1 MVLLVLLLF
10 VQGGCP
16 SANDYREQADR
27 VASNILTQK
36 QKEALGRNEPF
47 SIERPSDILRRRL
60 LDEQDLLYS
69 SEASLGTDK
78 LQPIPH
84 WPEKDYP
91 PASTSA
97 DANIPIEPNQP
108 LMISLMDALQIGA
121 RNSPDYQSRKEE
133 VFRAALDLDL
143 QRNNFRNIFRAQAQ
157 SNLSTDTTGKE
168 TVSNLDTSATAG
180 VTRTLMNGVDLSSA
194 LAIDLAK
201 LLTQAGTSRLGV
213 SADASVS
220 IPLLRGAGRY
230 IVTEPLTQA
239 ERNVVYAIYNFERYK
254 RTFAVT
260 IAREYLSVLRQMDA
274 VVNAEQNYRS
284 AVASARWSR
293 RRGDAG
299 RIREIEVDQAVQR
312 ELSARN
318 NWISAQEQLKSR
330 LDSFKNTIGLPTD
343 ARIELEPADLEQLRG
358 NATKILEQIRLK
370 TRGEESG
377 TVPPADAPIELV
389 PASYEDAGPLE
400 MNEPVAMK
408 LALENRLDLQATIG
422 AVYDAQRQVVVK
434 ADALRAGLTLG
445 GAASF
450 SDNDDDGSLHFE
462 GGQYT
467 ALLSV
472 DLPIERTAE
481 RNAYRN
487 SLIALERAT
496 RSVQTLE
503 DQIKLSIRDELRGL
517 LESRESLKI
526 QAQSVVVAEKRVK
539 SSTLFLEAGRV
550 EIRNLLEAQDAL
562 LSAQNQLTAAVV
574 NYRIAELEI
583 QRDLGLLKVDERGL
597 WQEFSP
603 EVAASYRA
611 EQIRLELA
619 KERVQSPDKS
629 GLPDAQDSSAKTGIM
644 PEEPVTDRLVELDNS
659 LTGAKRAVQES
670 SSSRQACPEPS
681 RRVNFRDFL
690 VKPENIWDK

>member
-1 MVLLVLLLF
+1 MLL

-16 SANDYREQADR
+16 SAREYRERADK

-36 QKEALGRNEPF
+36 QKEALGRTEPF
-47 SIERPSDILRRRL
+47 SVERPSDILRRRL

-69 SEASLGTDK
+69 SGASLGTDK
-78 LQPIPH
+78 LQPISH
-84 WPEKDYP
+84 WPERDYP
-91 PASTSA
+91 PASISA
-97 DANIPIEPNQP
+97 DANIPVEPNKP
-108 LMISLMDALQIGA
+108 LKLSLIDVLQIGA

-143 QRNNFRNIFRAQAQ
+143 QRNTFRNIFRAQAQ
-157 SNLSTDTTGKE
+157 SRLSTDTTGRD
-168 TVSNLDTSATAG
+168 TVSNLDTSGTAS
-180 VTRTLMNGVDLSSA
+180 VTRTLKNGIDLSSA

-201 LLTQAGTSRLGV
+201 LLTQAGTGRLGV

-220 IPLLRGAGRY
+220 MPLLRGAGRH

-239 ERNVVYAIYNFERYK
+239 ERSAVYAIYNFERYK
-254 RTFAVT
+254 HTFAVT
-260 IAREYLSVLRQMDA
+260 IARDYLSVLRQMDA
-274 VVNAEQNYRS
+274 VANAERNYRS

-299 RIREIEVDQAVQR
+299 RIDEIEVDQAVQR

-318 NWISAQEQLKSR
+318 SWISAQEQLKSR

-343 ARIELEPADLEQLRG
+343 ARIELDPADLEQLRG
-358 NATKILEQIRLK
+358 SATKILEQIRLK
-370 TRGEESG
+370 PRGEATG
-377 TVPPADAPIELV
+377 TAPPADAPVELV

-400 MNEPVAMK
+400 MNESVAMK

-434 ADALRAGLTLG
+434 ADALRAELTLG
-445 GAASF
+445 GSASF

-462 GGQYT
+462 GGRY
-467 ALLSV
+467 ASLLSL

-481 RNAYRN
+481 RNAYRK
-487 SLIALERAT
+487 SLMDLERAT

-503 DQIKLSIRDELRGL
+503 DQIKLSIRNELRSL

-526 QAQSVVVAEKRVK
+526 QAQSVVVAEKRVR
-539 SSTLFLEAGRV
+539 SSTMFLEAGRI

-574 NYRIAELEI
+574 NYRVAELEL

-603 EVAASYRA
+603 E
-611 EQIRLELA
+611 EINH
-619 KERVQSPDKS
+619 
-629 GLPDAQDSSAKTGIM
+629 GI
-644 PEEPVTDRLVELDNS
+644 
-659 LTGAKRAVQES
+659 
-670 SSSRQACPEPS
+670 
-681 RRVNFRDFL
+681 
-690 VKPENIWDK
+690 